1 MADDTRQNEETLWVL
16 RAQTGDLA
24 ALESLLAR
32 VEAPLYR
39 YVATLVGEPARAA
52 DVLQETFF
60 RIWRK
65 LVWLRDPSLFR
76 PWAFRIASREA
87 FRSLSRDR
95 RWSDMA
101 DGRELEGLAA
111 PEPQTLDPGLRERL
125 AGFVRTLSPASRAV
139 ILLVYF
145 EDFTLVE
152 TAAYLECRQGPCGT
166 ARLRARQAARPPAGG
181 RTEAESDEGA
191 VMRGGSNPGGGWR
204 TPILVFAILEFVVLV
219 VIVYLIVRRR

>member
-24 ALESLLAR
+24 ALESLLAK

-52 DVLQETFF
+52 DVLQETFV

-76 PWAFRIASREA
+76 PWAYRIASREA

-95 RWSDMA
+95 RWSDVA
-101 DGRELEGLAA
+101 DGRELEALAA
-111 PEPQTLDPGLRERL
+111 PEPPTLDPGLRERL
-125 AGFVRTLSPASRAV
+125 AGFVRALPPASRAV

-145 EDFTLVE
+145 EDFTLAE
-152 TAAYLECRQGPCGT
+152 TAAVLGVPPGTVRSRLAYGLAKLRGRVQAEAPGQGPT
-166 ARLRARQAARPPAGG
+166 A
-181 RTEAESDEGA
+181 EAS
-191 VMRGGSNPGGGWR
+191 
-204 TPILVFAILEFVVLV
+204 
-219 VIVYLIVRRR
+219 

>member
-1 MADDTRQNEETLWVL
+1 MADDARQNEETLWVL

-24 ALESLLAR
+24 ALESLLAA

-39 YVATLVGEPARAA
+39 YVAALVGEPARAA
-52 DVLQETFF
+52 DVLQETFV

-76 PWAFRIASREA
+76 PWAYRIASREA

-101 DGRELEGLAA
+101 DGRELEALAA
-111 PEPQTLDPGLRERL
+111 PEPPTLDPGLRDRL
-125 AGFVRTLSPASRAV
+125 AGFVRTLPPASRAV

-145 EDFTLVE
+145 EEFTLAE
-152 TAAYLECRQGPCGT
+152 TAAVLGVPPGTVRSRLAYGLTKLRGQLQAGEPRPGPT
-166 ARLRARQAARPPAGG
+166 
-181 RTEAESDEGA
+181 TEPS
-191 VMRGGSNPGGGWR
+191 
-204 TPILVFAILEFVVLV
+204 
-219 VIVYLIVRRR
+219 